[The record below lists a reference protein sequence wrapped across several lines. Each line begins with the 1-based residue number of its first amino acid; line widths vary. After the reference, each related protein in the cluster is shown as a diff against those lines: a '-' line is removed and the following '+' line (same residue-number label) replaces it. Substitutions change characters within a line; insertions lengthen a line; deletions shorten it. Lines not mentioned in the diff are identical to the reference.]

1 MSNYSLQLMKQELR
15 AYNSIRHYQIFN
27 RMCIKILASEA
38 KIHSTLN

>member
-27 RMCIKILASEA
+27 RMCQKLLASDA
-38 KIHSTLN
+38 KIYSRLN